1 MTALNTLLILLTAVC
16 IPGLINRTRAVLA
29 GRRGIRFAQHL
40 YDVRLLLRKGAV
52 YSTTASA
59 LFRAVPSVY
68 LGSAIVAAL
77 FIPVG
82 ELKPLLSFDGDIVC
96 FAYLMAL
103 GRFALILGAMDTGSS
118 FEGMGASRE
127 ALYGALVEPALMLTA
142 GTLALLA
149 GHTSF
154 ARIFAEAAT
163 GDLQLT
169 VLLVLTAYVL
179 VKIVFT
185 ESGRVPVDDPRT
197 HLELTMIHEVMCLD
211 YCGTDLGMIKIAGWL
226 KTAALSM
233 LAADAVTA
241 ALCPHWWVAAPLAV
255 LLTGLSVGVV
265 ESTQARN
272 KLSRN
277 TTFILTGSGFL
288 HGLPAA
294 TKHQHPMILPL
305 VILYVITLVYL
316 AITERFRNFASIIG
330 LQGWILFAV
339 ALLRLHAINPLE
351 LIFIAIETLAFKA
364 LLVPAILFAMIRK
377 TKINRVRR
385 SGSSQS
391 GSLLLSLMALAV
403 SASITYYIAD
413 SAIDLVF
420 FGVALYALLSGLI
433 LIVLRSRIFSHMV
446 GFLVIE
452 NGVFLF
458 SMAIGVEMPLLI
470 NIAILLDILISV
482 LMLGIFFTKID
493 GKIHADDADSLT
505 NVKD

>member
-1 MTALNTLLILLTAVC
+1 
-16 IPGLINRTRAVLA
+16 
-29 GRRGIRFAQHL
+29 
-40 YDVRLLLRKGAV
+40 
-52 YSTTASA
+52 
-59 LFRAVPSVY
+59 
-68 LGSAIVAAL
+68 
-77 FIPVG
+77 
-82 ELKPLLSFDGDIVC
+82 
-96 FAYLMAL
+96 
-103 GRFALILGAMDTGSS
+103 
-118 FEGMGASRE
+118 
-127 ALYGALVEPALMLTA
+127 
-142 GTLALLA
+142 
-149 GHTSF
+149 
-154 ARIFAEAAT
+154 
-163 GDLQLT
+163 
-169 VLLVLTAYVL
+169 
-179 VKIVFT
+179 
-185 ESGRVPVDDPRT
+185 
-197 HLELTMIHEVMCLD
+197 
-211 YCGTDLGMIKIAGWL
+211 
-226 KTAALSM
+226 
-233 LAADAVTA
+233 
-241 ALCPHWWVAAPLAV
+241 
-255 LLTGLSVGVV
+255 
-265 ESTQARN
+265 
-272 KLSRN
+272 
-277 TTFILTGSGFL
+277 
-288 HGLPAA
+288 
-294 TKHQHPMILPL
+294 MILPL

-351 LIFIAIETLAFKA
+351 LIFIAIETLAFK
-364 LLVPAILFAMIRK
+364 VPAILFAMIRK

>member
-1 MTALNTLLILLTAVC
+1 
-16 IPGLINRTRAVLA
+16 
-29 GRRGIRFAQHL
+29 
-40 YDVRLLLRKGAV
+40 
-52 YSTTASA
+52 
-59 LFRAVPSVY
+59 
-68 LGSAIVAAL
+68 
-77 FIPVG
+77 
-82 ELKPLLSFDGDIVC
+82 
-96 FAYLMAL
+96 
-103 GRFALILGAMDTGSS
+103 
-118 FEGMGASRE
+118 
-127 ALYGALVEPALMLTA
+127 
-142 GTLALLA
+142 
-149 GHTSF
+149 
-154 ARIFAEAAT
+154 
-163 GDLQLT
+163 
-169 VLLVLTAYVL
+169 
-179 VKIVFT
+179 
-185 ESGRVPVDDPRT
+185 
-197 HLELTMIHEVMCLD
+197 
-211 YCGTDLGMIKIAGWL
+211 
-226 KTAALSM
+226 
-233 LAADAVTA
+233 
-241 ALCPHWWVAAPLAV
+241 
-255 LLTGLSVGVV
+255 
-265 ESTQARN
+265 
-272 KLSRN
+272 
-277 TTFILTGSGFL
+277 
-288 HGLPAA
+288 
-294 TKHQHPMILPL
+294 MILPL

-413 SAIDLVF
+413 SAID
-420 FGVALYALLSGLI
+420 ALLSGLI